1 MISSSH
7 GKPAVA
13 LTPGRP
19 KILGRPGD
27 GRCWEP
33 SNVLAMSLDCQA
45 RIVSG
50 VTRLAISSS
59 ARGQQSVLPNRP
71 RDTALS
77 LLFPVVTR
85 DGKTNALGRSLK
97 GLAALNRLEAV

>member
-13 LTPGRP
+13 FTPGRLN
-19 KILGRPGD
+19 ILGRPGD

-33 SNVLAMSLDCQA
+33 SNILAMSLDCQA

-85 DGKTNALGRSLK
+85 DGKTDALRRS
-97 GLAALNRLEAV
+97 